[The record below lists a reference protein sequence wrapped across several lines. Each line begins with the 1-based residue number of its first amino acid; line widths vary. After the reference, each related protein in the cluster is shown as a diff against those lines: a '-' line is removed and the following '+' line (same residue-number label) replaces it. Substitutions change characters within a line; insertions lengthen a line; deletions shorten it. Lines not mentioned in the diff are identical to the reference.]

1 MITADILEPP
11 AGDPGQALDDMG
23 KAVAPLMAEAWK
35 ENGRFYGGRP
45 FSLNAPALAQ
55 MWVSGDLKIFVAYDE
70 EQKPCGYL
78 AGLVFRPLQFDSRIF
93 QITEWFGRTPE
104 AERVLFQ
111 TALGAMKFLA
121 FRRRSPSCGRARA
134 FRSFPPAGARRGG
147 RPKSVSPRS
156 SRWSTLPT

>member
-35 ENGRFYGGRP
+35 ENGKFYGSRP

-70 EQKPCGYL
+70 ESKPCGYL

-111 TALGAMKFLA
+111 TALGAMKFLGVSEA
-121 FRRRSPSCGRARA
+121 VAVLREGESVPELPARWREAGRQAQVRLA
-134 FRSFPPAGARRGG
+134 
-147 RPKSVSPRS
+147 KE
-156 SRWSTLPT
+156 